1 MSLNSDWAILAQLV
15 SVRMVQI
22 NKMLTHFEEWKYA
35 YLFLIKEYMNLKK
48 IATWNNEFSPLYFTE
63 WFQYFK
69 YHQLLLQTLTLCV
82 RVLIFRRIVP
92 SSSSF
97 VCERVCDIINYRSRN
112 QNSLSANNY
121 PVKVD
126 EDIQHNH

>member
-15 SVRMVQI
+15 FVRMVQI

-69 YHQLLLQTLTLCV
+69 YHQLLFKYHQLL
-82 RVLIFRRIVP
+82 F
-92 SSSSF
+92 
-97 VCERVCDIINYRSRN
+97 
-112 QNSLSANNY
+112 
-121 PVKVD
+121 KVA
-126 EDIQHNH
+126 IHHQLL